1 MWRRRSGCSLVV
13 HDPHERFV
21 KRPAPFRT
29 AAVKAHRCSQR
40 PELQVDLADNLTT
53 RNSLATRLRHVI
65 APTGNTGDA
74 VFRLLLLSAA
84 LLMVAVVL
92 AMIFALASRSM
103 LSIRHFGF
111 SFITNTDWNPVKNQF
126 GALPF
131 IYGTIVSSFIAILIS
146 VPLSLGI
153 AIFLVEQAPEFLSR
167 PLTFLVEL
175 LAAIPSVVY
184 GLWGIF
190 VLAPFLRNYV
200 EPPLQNAFGW
210 LPLFQGPI
218 TGIGLLTGGV
228 ILAIMVT
235 PIISAV
241 VRDVLA
247 AVPSSQREA
256 ALALGATKWET
267 TRVVLVNGAPGIAG
281 AVILGLGRAIGETMA
296 VTMVIGNRA
305 QISASLFHP
314 SYTIASVIA
323 NEFTEATQDL
333 YLSSLIELGLILF
346 LVTFL
351 VNAFARILVWNVTR
365 NNGGVA
371 AA

>member
-1 MWRRRSGCSLVV
+1 MTPDSRLQTSFWNWHHSL
-13 HDPHERFV
+13 
-21 KRPAPFRT
+21 
-29 AAVKAHRCSQR
+29 S
-40 PELQVDLADNLTT
+40 
-53 RNSLATRLRHVI
+53 
-65 APTGNTGDA
+65 PTGNAGDA
-74 VFRLLLLSAA
+74 VFRSLMFAAALVLLL
-84 LLMVAVVL
+84 VVG
-92 AMIFALASRSM
+92 AMIFALASKSM
-103 LSIRHFGF
+103 LSIHQFGF
-111 SFITNTDWNPVKNQF
+111 GFITSSQWNPVKGEF

-131 IYGTIVSSFIAILIS
+131 IYGTLMSSLIAILIS

-153 AIFLVEQAPEFLSR
+153 AIFLVEQAPQYVAR

-190 VLAPFLRNYV
+190 VLAPFLRVHV
-200 EPPLQNAFGW
+200 EPPLQHWFGW

-235 PIISAV
+235 PIISSI
-241 VRDVLA
+241 VRDVLT
-247 AVPSSQREA
+247 AVSSTQREA

-296 VTMVIGNRA
+296 VTMVIGNRPE
-305 QISASLFHP
+305 ISLSLFEP

-333 YLSSLIELGLILF
+333 YLSALVELGLILF
-346 LVTFL
+346 FVTFV
-351 VNAFARILVWNVTR
+351 VNAIARLLVWQVTR
-365 NNGGVA
+365 KTGGLARA
-371 AA
+371 A

>member
-1 MWRRRSGCSLVV
+1 MFG
-13 HDPHERFV
+13 
-21 KRPAPFRT
+21 A
-29 AAVKAHRCSQR
+29 
-40 PELQVDLADNLTT
+40 
-53 RNSLATRLRHVI
+53 
-65 APTGNTGDA
+65 
-74 VFRLLLLSAA
+74 AA
-84 LLMVAVVL
+84 LMCVIVILMIA
-92 AMIFALASRSM
+92 ALASHS
-103 LSIRHFGF
+103 LTSIRQFGF
-111 SFITNTDWNPVKNQF
+111 GFLTNRDWNPVNQQF
-126 GALPF
+126 GALAF
-131 IYGTIVSSFIAILIS
+131 VYGTIASSLIALLIS

-153 AIFLVEQAPEFLSR
+153 AIFLVEQAPTFLSR

-190 VLAPFLRNYV
+190 VLAPFLREHI
-200 EPPLQNAFGW
+200 EPHLARWFGW

-247 AVPSSQREA
+247 AVPSTQREA

-267 TRVVLVNGAPGIAG
+267 TMVVLVNGAPGIAG

-296 VTMVIGNRA
+296 VTMVIGNRPE
-305 QISASLFHP
+305 ISPSLFQP
-314 SYTIASVIA
+314 SYTLASVIA
-323 NEFTEATQDL
+323 NEFTEATADI

-346 LVTFL
+346 LVTFV
-351 VNAFARILVWNVTR
+351 VNAIARLLVWRVTR
-365 NNGGVA
+365 RTLGA
-371 AA
+371 TA

>member
-1 MWRRRSGCSLVV
+1 MQSTVSIQRAPLSLILRRALS
-13 HDPHERFV
+13 
-21 KRPAPFRT
+21 
-29 AAVKAHRCSQR
+29 
-40 PELQVDLADNLTT
+40 
-53 RNSLATRLRHVI
+53 
-65 APTGNTGDA
+65 PTGNFGDA
-74 VFRLLLLSAA
+74 LFRAILFAAAA
-84 LLMVAVVL
+84 LMVLIVG
-92 AMIFALASRSM
+92 AMLFALASKSM
-103 LSIRHFGF
+103 LSIRQFGF
-111 SFITNTDWNPVKNQF
+111 HFITSSEWNPVKSEF

-131 IYGTIVSSFIAILIS
+131 VYGTVVSSLIALIIS

-153 AIFLVEQAPEFLSR
+153 AIFLVEQAPRQLAR
-167 PLTFLVEL
+167 PLTFLIEL

-190 VLAPFLRNYV
+190 VLAPFLRV
-200 EPPLQNAFGW
+200 HIEPPLQKWFGW

-218 TGIGLLTGGV
+218 TGIGLLTGGI
-228 ILAIMVT
+228 ILAVMVT

-247 AVPSSQREA
+247 AVPGSQREA

-281 AVILGLGRAIGETMA
+281 AVILGLGRALGETMA

-305 QISASLFHP
+305 HISASLFDS
-314 SYTIASVIA
+314 SYTIASAIA

-333 YLSSLIELGLILF
+333 YLSALVELGLILF
-346 LVTFL
+346 LVTFV
-351 VNAFARILVWNVTR
+351 VNAIARVLVWNVTR
-365 NNGGVA
+365 KNSGVGA